1 MEITRIFDLLE
12 NLKTYPPKD
21 DMLALRKGPEWIKYS
36 IDDYYRIS
44 HDIAYAIL
52 DAGLEK
58 ETKVITITPNRPEW
72 NFLDMGL
79 VMAGMV
85 HVPVY
90 PTSSDDEFR
99 HIIKHSDAKYIFAGT
114 QNIYKK
120 IAPIVAEMEDA
131 PEILMIEDNSF
142 DPSLRTLGQIIEK
155 GSTLR
160 EKYHDKLEKMKAATS
175 KDSLATIIYT
185 SGTTGTPKGV
195 MLSHYNLVSN
205 SHGHA
210 IRQVKGYQHKM
221 ISFLP
226 LCHVYERTMNYEFQE
241 LGISIWYAEGL
252 STIARDIKDSHCDGF
267 CAVPRVLEMMYGK
280 LEGAG
285 KSLKGAAAFIYK
297 KAWKFANNFD
307 FYNHKPLYLAKLRL
321 FDKLVY
327 KKWRDALGGHDMIVV
342 SGGSSIRAD
351 IIRTFNAAQLRIF
364 EGYGLTETSP
374 VIAVNSPADGVN
386 MIGTVGLKAY
396 GTELSFAEDGEILT
410 RGPHVMLGYYKDPEA
425 TAAAIDKDGW
435 FHTGDIGYLVD
446 GKYLKITDR
455 KKEIFKLSA
464 GKYVAPQA
472 VETKLKESRYIDNA
486 FVVGANQKF
495 ASAIIVPDFARLKEW
510 AADNGIK
517 GTNEELIRNPEVI
530 ALIHKEVA
538 KVNAEL
544 AFHEQIK
551 REQLAADDWSVANGL
566 LSQTLK
572 LKRKALNA
580 KYASLIDVI
589 YEAEKA

>member
-12 NLKTYPPKD
+12 NLKSYPPKD

-52 DAGLEK
+52 DAGIEK

-90 PTSSDDEFR
+90 PTSSDEEFA
-99 HIIKHSDAKYIFAGT
+99 HIFRHSDAKYIFAGT

-120 IAPIVAEMEDA
+120 IAPIVAAMDNP
-131 PEILMIEDNSF
+131 PEILMIDDNSF
-142 DPSLRTLGQIIEK
+142 NPSLRTLGQIIKK

-160 EKYHDKLEKMKAATS
+160 EQYHDQLEDMKEATD
-175 KDSLATIIYT
+175 KNALATIIYT
-185 SGTTGTPKGV
+185 SGTTGIPKGV

-472 VETKLKESRYIDNA
+472 VETRLKESRYIDNA

-517 GTNEELIRNPEVI
+517 GTNEELIKNPKVI
-530 ALIHKEVA
+530 ALIHDEVA
-538 KVNAEL
+538 KVNKDL

-572 LKRKALNA
+572 LKRQALNA
-580 KYASLIDVI
+580 KYAPLIDII
-589 YEAEKA
+589 YETEKA

>member
-90 PTSSDDEFR
+90 PTSSDEEFR
-99 HIIKHSDAKYIFAGT
+99 HIFKHSDAKYIFAGT
-114 QNIYKK
+114 QNIYRK
-120 IAPIVAEMEDA
+120 IAPIVAAMDNP

-142 DPSLRTLGQIIEK
+142 APSLRTLGQIIEK

-160 EKYHDKLEKMKAATS
+160 DKYHDKLEEMKAATS
-175 KDSLATIIYT
+175 KDALATIIYT
-185 SGTTGTPKGV
+185 SGTTGIPKGV

-210 IRQVKGYQHKM
+210 IRQVKGYQHRM
-221 ISFLP
+221 VSFLP

-252 STIARDIKDSHCDGF
+252 STIARDIKDAHCDGF

-285 KSLKGAAAFIYK
+285 KNLKGIAATIYK
-297 KAWKFANNFD
+297 
-307 FYNHKPLYLAKLRL
+307 HKPLYLAKLRL

-425 TAAAIDKDGW
+425 TKAAIDADGW

-455 KKEIFKLSA
+455 KKEIFKLTA
-464 GKYVAPQA
+464 GKYVAPQS

-510 AADNGIK
+510 AADNGVK
-517 GTNEELIRNPEVI
+517 GGNEELIKDPKVV

-538 KVNAEL
+538 KVNESL
-544 AFHEQIK
+544 APHEQIK

-572 LKRKALNA
+572 LKRKALNS
-580 KYASLIDVI
+580 KYASLIEAI
-589 YEAEKA
+589 YENA

>member
-12 NLKTYPPKD
+12 NLKSYPPKD

-52 DAGLEK
+52 DAGIEK

-90 PTSSDDEFR
+90 PTSSDEEFA
-99 HIIKHSDAKYIFAGT
+99 HIFRHSDAKYIFAGT

-120 IAPIVAEMEDA
+120 IAPIVAAMDNP
-131 PEILMIEDNSF
+131 PEILMIDDNSF
-142 DPSLRTLGQIIEK
+142 NPSLRTLGQIIKK

-160 EKYHDKLEKMKAATS
+160 EQYHDQLEDMKEATD
-175 KDSLATIIYT
+175 KNALATIIYT
-185 SGTTGTPKGV
+185 SGTTGIPKGV

-210 IRQVKGYQHKM
+210 IRQVKGYQHRM

-472 VETKLKESRYIDNA
+472 VETRLKESRYIDNA

-517 GTNEELIRNPEVI
+517 GTNEELIKNPKVI
-530 ALIHKEVA
+530 ALIHDEVA
-538 KVNAEL
+538 KVNKDL

-572 LKRKALNA
+572 LKRQALNA
-580 KYASLIDVI
+580 KYAPLIDII
-589 YEAEKA
+589 YETEKA

>member
-1 MEITRIFDLLE
+1 
-12 NLKTYPPKD
+12 
-21 DMLALRKGPEWIKYS
+21 
-36 IDDYYRIS
+36 
-44 HDIAYAIL
+44 
-52 DAGLEK
+52 
-58 ETKVITITPNRPEW
+58 
-72 NFLDMGL
+72 
-79 VMAGMV
+79 
-85 HVPVY
+85 
-90 PTSSDDEFR
+90 
-99 HIIKHSDAKYIFAGT
+99 
-114 QNIYKK
+114 
-120 IAPIVAEMEDA
+120 
-131 PEILMIEDNSF
+131 
-142 DPSLRTLGQIIEK
+142 
-155 GSTLR
+155 
-160 EKYHDKLEKMKAATS
+160 
-175 KDSLATIIYT
+175 
-185 SGTTGTPKGV
+185 
-195 MLSHYNLVSN
+195 
-205 SHGHA
+205 
-210 IRQVKGYQHKM
+210 
-221 ISFLP
+221 
-226 LCHVYERTMNYEFQE
+226 MNYEFQE
-241 LGISIWYAEGL
+241 LGISIWYAEAL

-285 KSLKGAAAFIYK
+285 KNLKGIAATIYK
-297 KAWKFANNFD
+297 SAWKFANNFD

-386 MIGTVGLKAY
+386 MIGTVGLNAY
-396 GTELSFAEDGEILT
+396 VTELSFADDGEILT

-425 TAAAIDKDGW
+425 TKAAIDADGW

-510 AADNGIK
+510 AADKGIK
-517 GTNEELIRNPEVI
+517 GTNEELIKNPEVI

-538 KVNAEL
+538 KVNGEL

-551 REQLAADDWSVANGL
+551 REQIAADDWSVANGL

-580 KYASLIDVI
+580 KYAPLIDLI

>member
-90 PTSSDDEFR
+90 PTSSDEEFR
-99 HIIKHSDAKYIFAGT
+99 HIFKHSDAQYIFAGT
-114 QNIYKK
+114 QNIYKR
-120 IAPIVAEMEDA
+120 IAPIVASMDNP

-142 DPSLRTLGQIIEK
+142 EPSLRTLGQIIEK

-160 EKYHDKLEKMKAATS
+160 EKYHDKLEEMKAATS

-185 SGTTGTPKGV
+185 SGTTGIPKGV

-221 ISFLP
+221 VSFLP

-285 KSLKGAAAFIYK
+285 KGLKGIAAFIYK

-425 TAAAIDKDGW
+425 TKAAIDADGW

-455 KKEIFKLSA
+455 KKEIFKLTA

-510 AADNGIK
+510 AADNGVK
-517 GTNEELIRNPEVI
+517 GSNEELIKDPKVV
-530 ALIHKEVA
+530 ALIHKEVV
-538 KVNAEL
+538 KVNEGL
-544 AFHEQIK
+544 APHEQIK

-580 KYASLIDVI
+580 KYASQIEAI
-589 YEAEKA
+589 YENS

>member
-12 NLKTYPPKD
+12 NLKSYPPKD

-52 DAGLEK
+52 DAGIEK

-90 PTSSDDEFR
+90 PTSSDEEFA
-99 HIIKHSDAKYIFAGT
+99 HIFRHSDAKYIFAGT

-120 IAPIVAEMEDA
+120 IAPIVAAMDNP
-131 PEILMIEDNSF
+131 PEILMIDDNSF
-142 DPSLRTLGQIIEK
+142 NPSLRTLGQIIKK

-160 EKYHDKLEKMKAATS
+160 EQYHDQLEDMKEATD
-175 KDSLATIIYT
+175 KNALATIIYT
-185 SGTTGTPKGV
+185 SGTTGIPKGV

-210 IRQVKGYQHKM
+210 IRQVKGYQHRM

-425 TAAAIDKDGW
+425 TAAVIDKDGW

-472 VETKLKESRYIDNA
+472 VETRLKESRYIDNA

-517 GTNEELIRNPEVI
+517 GTNEELIKNPKVI
-530 ALIHKEVA
+530 ALIHDEVA
-538 KVNAEL
+538 KVNKDL

-580 KYASLIDVI
+580 KYAPLIDII
-589 YEAEKA
+589 YETEKA

>member
-12 NLKTYPPKD
+12 NLKSYPPKD

-52 DAGLEK
+52 DAGIEK

-90 PTSSDDEFR
+90 PTSSDEEFA
-99 HIIKHSDAKYIFAGT
+99 HIFRHSDAKYIFAGT

-120 IAPIVAEMEDA
+120 IAPIVAAMDNP
-131 PEILMIEDNSF
+131 PEILMIDDNSF
-142 DPSLRTLGQIIEK
+142 NPSLRTLGQIIEK

-160 EKYHDKLEKMKAATS
+160 EQYHDQLEDMKEATD
-175 KDSLATIIYT
+175 KNALATIIYT
-185 SGTTGTPKGV
+185 SGTTGIPKGV

-210 IRQVKGYQHKM
+210 IRQVKGYQHRM

-472 VETKLKESRYIDNA
+472 VETRLKESRYIDNA

-517 GTNEELIRNPEVI
+517 GTNEELIKNPKVI
-530 ALIHKEVA
+530 ALIHDEVA
-538 KVNAEL
+538 KVNKDL

-580 KYASLIDVI
+580 KYAPLIDII
-589 YEAEKA
+589 YETEKA

>member
-12 NLKTYPPKD
+12 NLKTFPPKD
-21 DMLALRKGPEWIKYS
+21 DMLALRKSSGWVKYS

-58 ETKVITITPNRPEW
+58 ETKVISITPNRPEW

-90 PTSSDDEFR
+90 PTSSEEEFR
-99 HIIKHSDAKYIFAGT
+99 HIFKHSDAKYIFAGT

-120 IAPIVAEMEDA
+120 IAPIVAQMEDA

-142 DPSLRTLGQIIEK
+142 DPSLRTLTQIIEK

-160 EKYHDKLEKMKAATS
+160 EKYHDKLEEMKAATS
-175 KDSLATIIYT
+175 KDALATIIYT
-185 SGTTGTPKGV
+185 SGTTGIPKGV
-195 MLSHYNLVSN
+195 MLSHYNLVFN

-280 LEGAG
+280 LESTG
-285 KSLKGAAAFIYK
+285 KNLKGIAATIYK
-297 KAWKFANNFD
+297 MAWKFANNFD

-425 TAAAIDKDGW
+425 TKAAIDKDGW

-455 KKEIFKLSA
+455 KKEIFKLTA
-464 GKYVAPQA
+464 GKYVAPQS
-472 VETKLKESRYIDNA
+472 VETKLKESRFIDNA
-486 FVVGANQKF
+486 YVVGANQKF
-495 ASAIIVPDFARLKEW
+495 ASAIIVPDFS
-510 AADNGIK
+510 
-517 GTNEELIRNPEVI
+517 
-530 ALIHKEVA
+530 H
-538 KVNAEL
+538 
-544 AFHEQIK
+544 
-551 REQLAADDWSVANGL
+551 
-566 LSQTLK
+566 
-572 LKRKALNA
+572 
-580 KYASLIDVI
+580 
-589 YEAEKA
+589 

>member
-1 MEITRIFDLLE
+1 MYLYIPPPATR
-12 NLKTYPPKD
+12 NSP
-21 DMLALRKGPEWIKYS
+21 
-36 IDDYYRIS
+36 
-44 HDIAYAIL
+44 
-52 DAGLEK
+52 
-58 ETKVITITPNRPEW
+58 
-72 NFLDMGL
+72 
-79 VMAGMV
+79 
-85 HVPVY
+85 
-90 PTSSDDEFR
+90 
-99 HIIKHSDAKYIFAGT
+99 KYIFAGT

-120 IAPIVAEMEDA
+120 IAPIVAAMDNP
-131 PEILMIEDNSF
+131 PEILMIDDNSF
-142 DPSLRTLGQIIEK
+142 NPSLRTLGQIIKK

-160 EKYHDKLEKMKAATS
+160 EQYHDQLEDMKETTDKNA
-175 KDSLATIIYT
+175 LATIIYT
-185 SGTTGTPKGV
+185 SGTTGIPKGV

-210 IRQVKGYQHKM
+210 IRQVKGYQHRM

-472 VETKLKESRYIDNA
+472 VETRLKESRYIDNA

-517 GTNEELIRNPEVI
+517 GTNEELIKNPKVI
-530 ALIHKEVA
+530 ALIHDEVA
-538 KVNAEL
+538 KVNKDL

-572 LKRKALNA
+572 LKRQALNA
-580 KYASLIDVI
+580 KYAPLIDII
-589 YEAEKA
+589 YETEKA